1 MNRMIYDLPLWQ
13 HLGIALI
20 SLTMA
25 YAFLRS
31 SGKRSSFALD
41 DTTYMAAEVRRLS
54 RRFAGWMSLLMG
66 LFMLFL
72 LRYRK
77 W

>member
-1 MNRMIYDLPLWQ
+1 MIYDLPLWQ
-13 HLGIALI
+13 HLAFALI
-20 SLTMA
+20 FLTMA

-31 SGKRSSFALD
+31 TRKRSSFALD
-41 DTTYMAAEVRRLS
+41 DRTYMSAEVRRLS
-54 RRFAGWMSLLMG
+54 RRFAGWMSLFLG